1 MGTKVNDIK
10 NTCAP
15 FNPFCFL
22 GQVHEK
28 KKKKKNE
35 GKRRTSL
42 FLSNVSEF
50 LVHSNP
56 TNSAIRPNPNEGIWR
71 FSAALEDV
79 ALPAP
84 VVVVVEAGVE
94 PPALDAPDTD
104 AGAEVVPADA
114 DLLEETEPELE
125 AEPEETPLLDPS
137 PEVGMLRLV
146 PVPLLTSEALNGA
159 VLVTL
164 PVAERPAALQT

>member
-1 MGTKVNDIK
+1 M
-10 NTCAP
+10 
-15 FNPFCFL
+15 
-22 GQVHEK
+22 
-28 KKKKKNE
+28 
-35 GKRRTSL
+35 
-42 FLSNVSEF
+42 
-50 LVHSNP
+50 
-56 TNSAIRPNPNEGIWR
+56 
-71 FSAALEDV
+71 